1 MPPKQRRKPKQQSLL
16 PQSKADP
23 LAFERR
29 LVEKGY
35 KHIAGV
41 DEAGRGCLAG
51 PVVAASVVL
60 PRGLIIEGL
69 KDSKQLTARKRDEMY
84 DRVCESALAWS
95 WSAVSAEEIDR
106 INILQATLVAMRES
120 VEKLGTQPDFLL
132 IDGRDTIMSGIPQKA
147 ISKGDIF
154 SHSVAAASVIAK
166 VTRDRMMCEHA
177 TTYPAFSFHIHKGYG
192 TKLHLDE
199 LVANKPSPLHRM
211 TFRRVLP
218 SQA

>member
-1 MPPKQRRKPKQQSLL
+1 MPPKQRRKPKHQSLL

-29 LVEKGY
+29 LAEQGY
-35 KHIAGV
+35 EHIAGI

-51 PVVAASVVL
+51 PVVAASVIL
-60 PRGLIIEGL
+60 PRDLIIEGL
-69 KDSKQLTARKRDEMY
+69 KDSKQLTASRRDEMY
-84 DRVCESALAWS
+84 DRVCESALTWS
-95 WSAVSAEEIDR
+95 WSAVDAPEIDR

-120 VEKLGTQPDFLL
+120 VEKLETRPDFLL
-132 IDGRDTIMSGIPQKA
+132 IDGRDTITSTIPQKA
-147 ISKGDIF
+147 ISKGDVF

-166 VTRDRMMCEHA
+166 VTRDRMMCDYA
-177 TTYPAFSFHIHKGYG
+177 KTYPAFSFHVHKGYG

-199 LVANKPSPLHRM
+199 LLTNKPAPIHRM

-218 SQA
+218 FY

>member
-1 MPPKQRRKPKQQSLL
+1 MSPKQLRKPKQQSLL
-16 PQSKADP
+16 PQDKADP

-29 LVEKGY
+29 LAEKGY
-35 KHIAGV
+35 QYIAGV

-51 PVVAASVVL
+51 PVVAASVIL
-60 PRGLIIEGL
+60 PRDLIIEGL
-69 KDSKQLTARKRDEMY
+69 KDSKQLSAKKRDEMY

-95 WSAVSAEEIDR
+95 WSAVNAPEIDR

-120 VEKLGTQPDFLL
+120 VEKLRTQPDFLL
-132 IDGRDTIMSGIPQKA
+132 IDGRDTIQSVIPQKA
-147 ISKGDIF
+147 ISKGDVF

-177 TTYPAFSFHIHKGYG
+177 KTYPSFSFHIHKGYG

-199 LVANKPSPLHRM
+199 IVQNNPTPLHRM
-211 TFRRVLP
+211 TFRRV
-218 SQA
+218 STKS

>member
-1 MPPKQRRKPKQQSLL
+1 MSPRKRRKPKQQSLL
-16 PQSKADP
+16 PQQRVDP
-23 LAFERR
+23 LEFERR

-35 KHIAGV
+35 RCIAGV

-51 PVVAASVVL
+51 PVVAASVIL
-60 PRGLIIEGL
+60 PQNLVIEGL
-69 KDSKQLTARKRDEMY
+69 KDSKQLTSRKRDEMY

-95 WSAVSAEEIDR
+95 WSAVDAREIDR

-120 VEKLGTQPDFLL
+120 VERLETQPDFIL
-132 IDGRDTIMSGIPQKA
+132 IDGRDTIRSTIPQKA
-147 ISKGDIF
+147 ISKGDVF

-177 TTYPAFSFHIHKGYG
+177 KSYPDFSFHVHKGYG

-199 LVANKPSPLHRM
+199 LAKSDPTPLHRM
-211 TFRRVLP
+211 TFRRV
-218 SQA
+218 AR